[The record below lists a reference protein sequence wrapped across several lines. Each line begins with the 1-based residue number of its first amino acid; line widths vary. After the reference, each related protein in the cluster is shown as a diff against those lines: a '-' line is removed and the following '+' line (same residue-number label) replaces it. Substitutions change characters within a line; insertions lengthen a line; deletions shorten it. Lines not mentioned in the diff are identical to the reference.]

1 MKTYAWILAL
11 LTVLTL
17 IVAGCGQK
25 LMSTNAAEKAFASAD
40 PALKAE
46 WDKAMSAYKT
56 NDFAQAIMTLKMM
69 RNQPGLNPQQFNAV
83 EDMRTIINTKM
94 TEAANNGDTNALRSV
109 EELQQFRG
117 R

>member
-1 MKTYAWILAL
+1 MM
-11 LTVLTL
+11 VLTL

-25 LMSTNAAEKAFASAD
+25 LMSTNAAEKAFTSAD

-46 WDKAMSAYKT
+46 WEKAMSAYKT
-56 NDFAQAIMTLKMM
+56 NDYAQAIITLRMM
-69 RNQPGLNPQQFNAV
+69 RAQPNLNPQQFNAV
-83 EDMRTIINTKM
+83 EDMRTIISSKM
-94 TEAANNGDTNALRSV
+94 TEAANNGDTNAQRSV

>member
-1 MKTYAWILAL
+1 MKTHAWILAL
-11 LTVLTL
+11 MVVLTL

-25 LMSTNAAEKAFASAD
+25 MMSTNAAEKAFTSAD
-40 PALKAE
+40 PTLKAE

-56 NDFAQAIMTLKMM
+56 NDYGQAIITLRMM
-69 RNQPGLNPQQFNAV
+69 RSQANLNPQQFNAV
-83 EDMRTIINTKM
+83 EDMRTTINSKM
-94 TEAANNGDTNALRSV
+94 IEAANKGDTNAQRSM